1 MYDARLVSRPFLKF
15 SKSSPWRIRR
25 ATPRGRVPMRAGE
38 RGTRSYDRG
47 PDREQRAREAH
58 RQSSET
64 MNCNGG
70 SSVAG
75 EARKAGAT
83 VDSRPIVTCEFT
95 ASPVPDPLPITRS
108 LFRTTVLD
116 ASPASI
122 LVTFLV
128 SFCPPGIVCVRVK
141 FATPNNAYL

>member
-1 MYDARLVSRPFLKF
+1 
-15 SKSSPWRIRR
+15 
-25 ATPRGRVPMRAGE
+25 MRAGE

-75 EARKAGAT
+75 EARKAGAS
-83 VDSRPIVTCEFT
+83 VNSKPIVTCEFR
-95 ASPVPDPLPITRS
+95 DRFFRS
-108 LFRTTVLD
+108 SSSRQTDNTTVIRALF
-116 ASPASI
+116 STPPSSI
-122 LVTFLV
+122 CQ
-128 SFCPPGIVCVRVK
+128 SS
-141 FATPNNAYL
+141 